1 MSIPNEGGRSP
12 YDELLSDIEEAVA
25 KFKKS
30 SVDFKPVCGS
40 MTVETAI
47 AYGLPPRMSYTVAE
61 VGAITG
67 MGEDKVRYAHQC
79 GELSFIE
86 PDGKRGARVLAKE
99 VDRWME
105 AIA

>member
-1 MSIPNEGGRSP
+1 MSVPNNGGRSP
-12 YDELLSDIEEAVA
+12 YDELLSDIEDAVA

-30 SVDFKPVCGS
+30 SGDFKPVCGS
-40 MTVETAI
+40 MTVETAV

-67 MGEDKVRYAHQC
+67 MGEDKVRRANQR
-79 GELSFIE
+79 GDLSFIE
-86 PDGKRGARVLAKE
+86 PDGERGARVLARE

>member
-1 MSIPNEGGRSP
+1 MSIPNDGERSP

-40 MTVETAI
+40 MTVETAV

-67 MGEDKVRYAHQC
+67 MGEYKVRCANQR

-86 PDGKRGARVLAKE
+86 PDGERGARVLAKE
-99 VDRWME
+99 VDRWMG